1 MLFRIISS
9 VFDLF
14 FSLEVY
20 ILSSIWEGT
29 MIDTQMQ
36 LTMVTTDGNLE
47 KRSQVQN
54 CLLKSRGE

>member
-1 MLFRIISS
+1 
-9 VFDLF
+9 
-14 FSLEVY
+14 
-20 ILSSIWEGT
+20 